1 MTVIRARVC
10 FCRQRFSSLHHLV
23 DHVVKGGYR
32 IVERRSLLFI
42 CDFVDRWPIGSA
54 MTNRCPIRSGMT
66 EGSAMTG
73 KWSAMTGKWS
83 GHDGETPIKTKPD
96 SLTNQRLPG
105 IKSIGNFKLCWVE
118 NK

>member
-1 MTVIRARVC
+1 
-10 FCRQRFSSLHHLV
+10 
-23 DHVVKGGYR
+23 
-32 IVERRSLLFI
+32 
-42 CDFVDRWPIGSA
+42 

-66 EGSAMTG
+66 EG
-73 KWSAMTGKWS
+73 SAMTGKWS